1 MPNGRVPVRQGGF
14 TYIGL
19 LLLIAIGG
27 IGLAAVGQVWHTESQ
42 REREKELLFV
52 GEQYA
57 RAIGSYYESTPGAV
71 KQYPASL
78 EELLED
84 RRVPVVRRYLRKLYR
99 DPVTGEAD
107 WVLILQQG
115 RIVGVH
121 SQSERKPVKQ
131 DGFAEAYAGFTGA
144 AQYRDWRFVHA
155 AGSGGSGSIAM
166 AGEAQSS
173 SASVGA
179 VAAERTIPVSSPAPA
194 PETPSSEDGRNST
207 SVACQAAW
215 AAENL
220 QCRSGCGNPA
230 GEACR
235 SCVTA
240 SFQHYR
246 ACLKGGG

>member
-14 TYIGL
+14 TYLGL

-27 IGLAAVGQVWHTESQ
+27 IGLAAVGQVWHTEAQ

-84 RRVPVVRRYLRKLYR
+84 RRFPVMRRHLRKLYR

-107 WVLILQQG
+107 WALILQQG
-115 RIVGVH
+115 KIVGVH

-144 AQYRDWRFVHA
+144 AQYRDWRFVHG
-155 AGSGGSGSIAM
+155 AGSGSVAM
-166 AGEAQSS
+166 ASEAQP
-173 SASVGA
+173 SAGPVDA
-179 VAAERTIPVSSPAPA
+179 VAVEGRAPATSSAPA
-194 PETPSSEDGRNST
+194 PETPSSGDDRSST